1 MRRGGAAV
9 WKAYMN
15 IKVIGPGT
23 LFRLASTLGWL
34 IVTVS
39 FARLLIGQTRLV
51 SAGFGGPA
59 VVLALIALVLAG
71 LSVRVDEPRYLAV
84 SAMVAIATLAVA
96 VVLIASGAAHETGVA
111 MAVGASVAAATS
123 LARLR
128 VWIRLREATE
138 HRSGSAEDRRH
149 TS

>member
-1 MRRGGAAV
+1 
-9 WKAYMN
+9 MN
-15 IKVIGPGT
+15 IKAIGPGT
-23 LFRLASTLGWL
+23 LFTLASTLGWL

-39 FARLLIGQTRLV
+39 LARLLIGQTRLV

-84 SAMVAIATLAVA
+84 SAMVAVATLAVA
-96 VVLIASGAAHETGVA
+96 VVLIAFGAAHETGVA

-128 VWIRLREATE
+128 ILIRLRAAIE
-138 HRSGSAEDRRH
+138 HRSGSADDGRH